1 VERLLVY
8 HNPSCSKSRGALEI
22 LADQGVDHDVVEYL
36 AAPPDRASLERIV
49 DAVGVPPAE
58 LVRRGDGGFADRR
71 SRAGA
76 CDGDNR
82 EVRRFDEL
90 GLSVSDY
97 TTRNAVIELLLERP
111 ELMQRPVIFRGER
124 AVIARPSEKVLEL
137 LD

>member
-1 VERLLVY
+1 MY

-36 AAPPDRASLERIV
+36 EAPPDRASLECIV
-49 DAVGVPPAE
+49 DGVGVPPAE
-58 LVRRGDGGFADRR
+58 LVRRDK
-71 SRAGA
+71 
-76 CDGDNR
+76 
-82 EVRRFDEL
+82 RFEEL
-90 GLSVSDY
+90 GLSAPDY
-97 TTRNAVIELLLERP
+97 ATRDAVIELLLEHP